1 MYAKL
6 VGGILATRMSV
17 TVVICT
23 RNRASVLARCLD
35 HFRRIEDPGCPWEMA
50 VVDNGS
56 TDQTPRVLEDF
67 ARNAPCPVWTLR
79 EPIPG
84 ASRSKNLAIGRSSSP
99 IISLVDDDCYVRPDH
114 LKRILEVFHD
124 PAIGYTGGSVL
135 LFDPTD
141 APVAIGAWDAPRRI
155 PARESFDIGILLGA
169 NLAIRRVVWEQLGG
183 FDPLLGPG
191 TPVCGAEDAD
201 LVQRACDAGWDGF
214 LNPDCVVYHHHGRK
228 PGADVFRLRANY
240 CLGDGA
246 VRAKLLLAGGGAGR
260 PLGRARKRQ
269 LKHAYWALH
278 KLCSQ
283 GEYRLAGYLL
293 LGAWRYCLAR
303 LKQAI
308 RRRGA

>member
-1 MYAKL
+1 
-6 VGGILATRMSV
+6 
-17 TVVICT
+17 
-23 RNRASVLARCLD
+23 
-35 HFRRIEDPGCPWEMA
+35 MA

-67 ARNAPCPVWTLR
+67 ARNAPCPFWTLR

-84 ASRSKNLAIGRSSSP
+84 ASRSKNLAIERSSSA

-114 LKRILEVFHD
+114 LRRIIEVFDD
-124 PAIGYTGGSVL
+124 PAIGYMGGSVL
-135 LFDPTD
+135 LYDPQD
-141 APVAIGAWDAPRRI
+141 APVAICTWDSPRRI
-155 PARESFDIGILLGA
+155 PARESFDVGILLGA

-191 TPVCGAEDAD
+191 TPVYGAEDAD
-201 LVQRACDAGWDGF
+201 LVERACDAGWDGF

-228 PGADVFRLRANY
+228 PGPDVRRLRANY

-246 VRAKLLLAGGGAGR
+246 VRIKLLLSGREPRPKGSGCGGD
-260 PLGRARKRQ
+260 RKRQ

-278 KLCSQ
+278 KLCGQ

-293 LGAWRYCLAR
+293 LGAWRYGLAR
-303 LKQAI
+303 LRQAI